1 MFTDP
6 SHIRSLD
13 GGKKDTTL
21 CVVFLGKQYRKARS
35 KFRVR
40 VEGILVIYIKVFLR
54 KHRHTVRGYFGLKK
68 MMLPIV
74 SCGPCGEE
82 KVGCFGGTMDAWE
95 W

>member
-1 MFTDP
+1 M
-6 SHIRSLD
+6 
-13 GGKKDTTL
+13 
-21 CVVFLGKQYRKARS
+21 
-35 KFRVR
+35 
-40 VEGILVIYIKVFLR
+40 R

-82 KVGCFGGTMDAWE
+82 KVGSFGGTMDAWE